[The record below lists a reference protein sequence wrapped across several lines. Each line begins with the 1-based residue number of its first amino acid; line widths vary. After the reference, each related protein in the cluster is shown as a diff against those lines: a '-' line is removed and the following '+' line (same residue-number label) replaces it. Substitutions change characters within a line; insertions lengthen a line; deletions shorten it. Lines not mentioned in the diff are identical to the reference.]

1 MGRTAIA
8 ALIAALSFSLQ
19 AQAPR
24 DVDDILSQ
32 VKTKLRS
39 MTSRLPRYTCIQTV
53 ERRYYRHDQKNTP
66 SCDQL
71 AADRK
76 NGRYRQQLYA
86 TDRLR
91 LDVAVSGGREIVAWA
106 GANKF
111 DSRAPDE
118 VIGEGPTGTGAFG
131 LYLVDI
137 FNNLGTTFQYLGEK
151 GADDRRVLEYRFTNS
166 LKASNYRIR
175 GDGAWHFTAYDGTF
189 QVDARSLELQKLDLR
204 TDELPEDTGMC
215 ESSTSLE
222 YQRLKVGESEFL
234 LPLQSDLRILQRDG
248 RETSNVTTFSAC
260 HEYHTDSTIRFEEAP
275 DAETARSQ
283 SAAAER
289 HVPPAGLSLFLA
301 LTAKIETNTAA
312 AGDLV
317 AARVTRPVREPK
329 SKTVLIPAGAIARGR
344 ITRMRH
350 RIGGPEDFVIL
361 ISFDSVEING
371 VASPLFVRLDSAAQ
385 LERIRISNPS
395 MTRRGALMMAN
406 QGPETWGAL
415 IFPAAKSYVVPAG
428 YETEWQTVAPPDA
441 KNDPK

>member
-1 MGRTAIA
+1 MGRTAVA
-8 ALIAALSFSLQ
+8 ALITALSFSLQ

-24 DVDDILSQ
+24 DVDDILAQ
-32 VKTKLRS
+32 VRTKLRS
-39 MTSRLPRYTCIQTV
+39 MTSRLPRYTCVQTV
-53 ERRYYRHDQKNTP
+53 ERHYYRHAEQKNPP
-66 SCDQL
+66 SCDQM

-76 NGRYRQQLYA
+76 MGRFKQQLYA

-106 GANKF
+106 GASKF
-111 DSRAPDE
+111 DSRTPDE

-137 FNNLGTTFQYLGEK
+137 FNNSGTHFQYLGEK
-151 GADDRRVLEYRFTNS
+151 ASGDRRVLEYRFTNP

-175 GDGAWHFTAYDGTF
+175 GNGEWHFTAYDGTF
-189 QVDARSLELQKLDLR
+189 QVDAQSLELQKLDLR

-234 LPLQSDLRILQRDG
+234 LPLQGDLRILQRDG
-248 RETSNVTTFSAC
+248 KETSNVTTFSSC

-275 DAETARSQ
+275 EAETARGE

-289 HVPPAGLSLFLA
+289 HGLPVGLSLALA
-301 LTAKIETNTAA
+301 LTAKIDTNTAA

-317 AARVTRPVREPK
+317 TAKVARAVREPK

-350 RIGGPEDFVIL
+350 RIGGPDDFVIL

-371 VASPLFVRLDSAAQ
+371 VASPLFIRLDSAAQ
-385 LERIRISNPS
+385 LERARITNLSAS
-395 MTRRGALMMAN
+395 RRSRMMDH

-415 IFPAAKSYVVPAG
+415 LFPAAKSYVVPAG
-428 YETEWQTVAPPDA
+428 YESEWLTIEPPAPKTEA
-441 KNDPK
+441 K